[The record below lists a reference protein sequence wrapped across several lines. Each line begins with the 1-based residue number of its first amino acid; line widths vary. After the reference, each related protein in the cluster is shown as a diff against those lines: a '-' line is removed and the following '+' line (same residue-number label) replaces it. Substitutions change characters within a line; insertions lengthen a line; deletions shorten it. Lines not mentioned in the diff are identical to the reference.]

1 MPMSNPKA
9 EHTDFSRFEG
19 LIPENSKWSASNLD
33 MCYHRA
39 NKDRSRDKFLVV
51 EWKHPNERDI
61 LPGQKILL
69 QALSKQPN
77 FIVLLVIGYSKP
89 DDAKVDKIY
98 KVHKDVLTPLTIEEG
113 QTGIDK
119 LRSLITVWYDYA
131 SR

>member
-19 LIPENSKWSASNLD
+19 LIPENNKWSASNLD

-39 NKDRSRDKFLVV
+39 NKDRSRDKFLIV
-51 EWKHPNERDI
+51 EWKHPNERDM
-61 LPGQKILL
+61 LMGQKILL
-69 QALSKQPN
+69 QALSNQPN

-89 DDAKVDKIY
+89 DDARVDKIY
-98 KVHKDVLTPLTIEEG
+98 KVHKDSLSPITIEEN
-113 QTGIDK
+113 QSGIDK
-119 LRSLITVWYDYA
+119 LKSLITVWYDYA

>member
-1 MPMSNPKA
+1 MFPS
-9 EHTDFSRFEG
+9 HDQG

-39 NKDRSRDKFLVV
+39 NKDRSQDKFLIV

-61 LPGQKILL
+61 FPGQKILL

-89 DDAKVDKIY
+89 DDAQVDKIY
-98 KVHKDVLTPLTIEEG
+98 KVHKDVLKPLTIEEG